1 MMRALLTAMW
11 SVVVLISTARAQQQP
26 PAAPPPVAASRP
38 VDAATATAARRLL
51 AASGAT
57 KLVISSMESMIAA
70 QRNANPQIPAAFW
83 DAFMAHA
90 RRDTTRLIDLL
101 VPIYASHLSRAD
113 LEELIKFYSS
123 PVGQHFIAAQPG
135 IVQES
140 TQAGQNWGEMIAR
153 IVGDS
158 LQQAQG
164 SKTPP
169 QR

>member
-1 MMRALLTAMW
+1 MTRVLMTVMW
-11 SVVVLISTARAQQQP
+11 SFVVLSSTARAQQQP
-26 PAAPPPVAASRP
+26 PPAPPTPSP
-38 VDAATATAARRLL
+38 ATAAAARKLL
-51 AASGAT
+51 TASGAT
-57 KLVISSMESMIAA
+57 KLVISSMETMIAS
-70 QRNANPQIPAAFW
+70 QRSANPQIPAAFW

-90 RRDTTRLIDLL
+90 RRDTTRLIDML
-101 VPIYASHLSRAD
+101 VPIYASHLSQAD

-140 TQAGQNWGEMIAR
+140 TQAGQSWGEMIAR

-164 SKTPP
+164 TNTPP
-169 QR
+169 ER

>member
-1 MMRALLTAMW
+1 MTRALPAVMFGL
-11 SVVVLISTARAQQQP
+11 VFLISTARAQQTPP
-26 PAAPPPVAASRP
+26 PAPPVAPSRP
-38 VDAATATAARRLL
+38 ADAATAAAARRLL

-57 KLVISSMESMIAA
+57 KLVISSMETMIAS
-70 QRNANPQIPAAFW
+70 QRSANPQIPAAFW

-90 RRDTTRLIDLL
+90 RRDTTRLIDML
-101 VPIYASHLSRAD
+101 VPIYASHLSQAD

-140 TQAGQNWGEMIAR
+140 TQAGQHWGEMIAR

-164 SKTPP
+164 NTPP
-169 QR
+169 EQ